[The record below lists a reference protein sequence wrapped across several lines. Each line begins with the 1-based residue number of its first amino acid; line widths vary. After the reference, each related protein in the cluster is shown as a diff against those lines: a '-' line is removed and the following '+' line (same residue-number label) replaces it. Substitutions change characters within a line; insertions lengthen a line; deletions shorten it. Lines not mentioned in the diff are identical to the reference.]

1 METLI
6 LKSQV
11 DDIGKDFLKKDL
23 ESKDISEMRPSTH
36 RVDKRVRTEDVT
48 KTKGI
53 DFEDFCLKR
62 ELQMA
67 VYEKG
72 WEKPSPIQEES
83 IPIALTGRDIIAR

>member
-1 METLI
+1 M
-6 LKSQV
+6 SSHV
-11 DDIGKDFLKKDL
+11 DNVGKDLLKKEIDA
-23 ESKDISEMRPSTH
+23 KDISEMRPPSR

-62 ELQMA
+62 EVQMA
-67 VYEKG
+67 IYEKG
-72 WEKPSPIQEES
+72 WEKPSPIQEDS